1 MHPITALI
9 LLCIYAARP
18 PDILFDARID
28 LQGTLAANPATLEG
42 NTMYGKVLHSCCATS
57 EREMTPDGR
66 VPIGVVAA
74 FMEDELHGLAALTEG
89 NKLCFIAYIILRT

>member
-1 MHPITALI
+1 MHPMALI
-9 LLCIYAARP
+9 LSCVFAARP
-18 PDILFDARID
+18 PNILFDVQID
-28 LQGTLAANPATLEG
+28 IQGTLAANPATLEG
-42 NTMYGKVLHSCCATS
+42 NTMYGKVLHSWRVTS

-89 NKLCFIAYIILRT
+89 NKPCCIASIVLCA